1 MPLLMPVAALEAQL
15 ELVHRILFVVQS
27 GAEIRLCLR
36 GGCAREETR
45 ERHERDT
52 ESSESHAPRTAAV
65 VRRAPKWANGQP
77 LTTLG
82 HFLWKFQISNG
93 TFLHN
98 AKPETSRDQGRAC
111 LR

>member
-1 MPLLMPVAALEAQL
+1 LSSVPLLMPVAALEAQL

-27 GAEIRLCLR
+27 GAEICLCLR

-52 ESSESHAPRTAAV
+52 ESSESHAPRMAAV
-65 VRRAPKWANGQP
+65 VRRAPEWANVQP

-82 HFLWKFQISNG
+82 HFL
-93 TFLHN
+93 
-98 AKPETSRDQGRAC
+98 
-111 LR
+111 